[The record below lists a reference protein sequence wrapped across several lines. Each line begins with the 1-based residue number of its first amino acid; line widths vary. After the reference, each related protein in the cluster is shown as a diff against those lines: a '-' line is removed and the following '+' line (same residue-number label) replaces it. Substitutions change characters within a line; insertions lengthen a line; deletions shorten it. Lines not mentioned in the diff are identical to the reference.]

1 MSNTATVLAFD
12 FGASSGRAIRA
23 VYDGQNLTYEEI
35 HRFENVPIEKDGHLC
50 WDVETLLKEIHT
62 AIQKAGTFDSLGFDT
77 WGVDFGLLD
86 TDGHLLA
93 NPVHYRDA
101 RTNGKPEQAAARMP
115 AEELYAHTGNQ
126 IMAINTLFQLLALRE
141 QDPELL
147 QKAAQILF
155 MPDLFAAL
163 LGAEAV
169 CERSIASTSQIW
181 YWKEVFELVAL
192 VGFLL
197 MLAPLAL
204 LLMKLPFL
212 SNAKQAVAA
221 PTPAVG
227 TLSGKLGTISLF
239 VVGMLIPAIIFPAV
253 YDGSLTAEPIR
264 WMRYASDIALL
275 LSVVGIVLAAR
286 STEDDRKT
294 WLSGSVCVLIAS
306 IVLRVLVTKNIF
318 ETNATWQGPTVNS
331 IVTWAL
337 ICACI
342 SIVTMVCVYLFGG
355 RKQKGITLEQYG
367 IAAKPV
373 SVAAAFCVALLVS
386 VIAYACLF
394 AVDAIFKTDFRI
406 WTFAFKTFEASAI
419 PAAVKY
425 MPFFFVYY
433 FVSGAAAI
441 SNTSSEKLQGGWGYL
456 LAALTNMGGILL
468 WLVLQYGTLFRTGVA
483 FYPGQA
489 LGGILLFALVPSLAI
504 ASCLAKYLYKKTGSV
519 YVAAFLNTILMTMMT
534 VANTAIY
541 FQA

>member
-1 MSNTATVLAFD
+1 MNNASNFPESEQPEGIPTASDAAQ
-12 FGASSGRAIRA
+12 GA
-23 VYDGQNLTYEEI
+23 DTYTSAQAQASADD
-35 HRFENVPIEKDGHLC
+35 N
-50 WDVETLLKEIHT
+50 
-62 AIQKAGTFDSLGFDT
+62 A
-77 WGVDFGLLD
+77 
-86 TDGHLLA
+86 
-93 NPVHYRDA
+93 
-101 RTNGKPEQAAARMP
+101 AAARTCP
-115 AEELYAHTGNQ
+115 QCGAALEPGASFCTSCGAKIDGSEDVTYHIVRPEAERSYEDANFHPSDDAGNTPPRYYTPNDD
-126 IMAINTLFQLLALRE
+126 AWAEKPKHKHHPRKPRTARTPE
-141 QDPELL
+141 QKRLITRIACL
-147 QKAAQILF
+147 CLVC
-155 MPDLFAAL
+155 AL
-163 LGAEAV
+163 LGGLGGGAIAGLIT
-169 CERSIASTSQIW
+169 RSGRTGSSSASNS
-181 YWKEVFELVAL
+181 
-192 VGFLL
+192 G
-197 MLAPLAL
+197 
-204 LLMKLPFL
+204 
-212 SNAKQAVAA
+212 
-221 PTPAVG
+221 G
-227 TLSGKLGTISLF
+227 TLVTQPVSSDPSSAAAIYNQACKQVVAITTEVTYTNYFGQTSSQASCGSGFFITDDGYVLTNYHVISTAHQY
-239 VVGMLIPAIIFPAV
+239 GYAV
-253 YDGSLTAEPIR
+253 SVLTYDGTTYQATIVGVDEDN
-264 WMRYASDIALL
+264 DIALL

-441 SNTSSEKLQGGWGYL
+441 SNL
-456 LAALTNMGGILL
+456 
-468 WLVLQYGTLFRTGVA
+468 
-483 FYPGQA
+483 
-489 LGGILLFALVPSLAI
+489 SLI
-504 ASCLAKYLYKKTGSV
+504 H
-519 YVAAFLNTILMTMMT
+519 I
-534 VANTAIY
+534 
-541 FQA
+541 

>member
-1 MSNTATVLAFD
+1 
-12 FGASSGRAIRA
+12 
-23 VYDGQNLTYEEI
+23 
-35 HRFENVPIEKDGHLC
+35 
-50 WDVETLLKEIHT
+50 
-62 AIQKAGTFDSLGFDT
+62 
-77 WGVDFGLLD
+77 
-86 TDGHLLA
+86 
-93 NPVHYRDA
+93 
-101 RTNGKPEQAAARMP
+101 
-115 AEELYAHTGNQ
+115 
-126 IMAINTLFQLLALRE
+126 
-141 QDPELL
+141 
-147 QKAAQILF
+147 
-155 MPDLFAAL
+155 
-163 LGAEAV
+163 
-169 CERSIASTSQIW
+169 
-181 YWKEVFELVAL
+181 
-192 VGFLL
+192 
-197 MLAPLAL
+197 
-204 LLMKLPFL
+204 
-212 SNAKQAVAA
+212 
-221 PTPAVG
+221 
-227 TLSGKLGTISLF
+227 
-239 VVGMLIPAIIFPAV
+239 
-253 YDGSLTAEPIR
+253 
-264 WMRYASDIALL
+264 MRYASDIALL

-373 SVAAAFCVALLVS
+373 SVAAAFCVALLVC

-483 FYPGQA
+483 STRDRP
-489 LGGILLFALVPSLAI
+489 LA
-504 ASCLAKYLYKKTGSV
+504 ASCCLRWCPRWPLHPAWPSTCTKRPAVCTLRPS
-519 YVAAFLNTILMTMMT
+519 
-534 VANTAIY
+534 
-541 FQA
+541 